1 MTSVSKS
8 AAQRSGLLERLLR
21 VDPESKPEVYL
32 QIVDGAD
39 INNPNYWIELLLSTG
54 IATLGLVLNSPAVV
68 IGAML
73 ISPLMGPIIATGLS
87 VVTAD
92 VYLFLRSVGQLVLST
107 IVVILFAGSLVWGLG
122 YDAMTDEIAAR
133 TRPNLL
139 DLGIALFSG
148 LAGSILMARSKSKM
162 GGGVSALPG
171 VAVAVALVPPICT
184 VGIGLGRGF
193 EEPIMRGAG
202 LLYLTNLVAIIA
214 SAFVVFFIVGLDRKE
229 VRDAVEGPLE
239 ERARRDWL
247 YHLLKERFHL
257 APASSQTGKL
267 HWRVLLIAAVLV
279 VVSVPLWESFQQ
291 LNRELAVRRAVR
303 AARQI
308 MGIERDDILS
318 RQTLV
323 GEMDSPVVVRMTV
336 TGRVDP
342 DAIAEAERSIAE
354 ATGLSAEVRIRAVV
368 DDSEISQMALT
379 GPVVDQLETIESLRR
394 DLLHRL
400 EKPIRALWPQ
410 EQARL
415 TSYGVRLDQKGAA
428 IVAHYEPRDNQ
439 QLEAAAETILLRGL
453 REWLD
458 APEITLSLIHT
469 DSAEVGRAK

>member
-1 MTSVSKS
+1 
-8 AAQRSGLLERLLR
+8 
-21 VDPESKPEVYL
+21 
-32 QIVDGAD
+32 
-39 INNPNYWIELLLSTG
+39 
-54 IATLGLVLNSPAVV
+54 
-68 IGAML
+68 
-73 ISPLMGPIIATGLS
+73 
-87 VVTAD
+87 
-92 VYLFLRSVGQLVLST
+92 
-107 IVVILFAGSLVWGLG
+107 
-122 YDAMTDEIAAR
+122 
-133 TRPNLL
+133 
-139 DLGIALFSG
+139 
-148 LAGSILMARSKSKM
+148 
-162 GGGVSALPG
+162 
-171 VAVAVALVPPICT
+171 
-184 VGIGLGRGF
+184 
-193 EEPIMRGAG
+193 
-202 LLYLTNLVAIIA
+202 
-214 SAFVVFFIVGLDRKE
+214 
-229 VRDAVEGPLE
+229 
-239 ERARRDWL
+239 
-247 YHLLKERFHL
+247 
-257 APASSQTGKL
+257 
-267 HWRVLLIAAVLV
+267 
-279 VVSVPLWESFQQ
+279 
-291 LNRELAVRRAVR
+291 
-303 AARQI
+303 
-308 MGIERDDILS
+308 
-318 RQTLV
+318 
-323 GEMDSPVVVRMTV
+323 VRMTV